1 MGGWKASVPALAV
14 VYLSMK
20 MDDCFWRSM
29 TTDEIAAGGSKTAIV
44 RKSAASQGKEAAR
57 GKGKEAAESESEE
70 HAEGGKEVDIGA
82 HVVDHGADTTMNE
95 LAQCSLMTPP
105 EAAVKKR
112 QSKSRT
118 STVDMFETPA
128 TCTRPSS
135 SSGVTGAQGE
145 EEGQGRSQKAGV
157 EQGVRGGRGTGM
169 KRAREP
175 REGDGR
181 GGSNKE
187 RRGERG
193 RKRVKCSQV
202 CVE

>member
-1 MGGWKASVPALAV
+1 MAKKKRSTKAISSDP
-14 VYLSMK
+14 
-20 MDDCFWRSM
+20 DDAPELKAEFFKSADLFEGVKLKAR
-29 TTDEIAAGGSKTAIV
+29 GHGSKT
-44 RKSAASQGKEAAR
+44 
-57 GKGKEAAESESEE
+57 
-70 HAEGGKEVDIGA
+70 
-82 HVVDHGADTTMNE
+82 
-95 LAQCSLMTPP
+95 QCSLMTPP

-157 EQGVRGGRGTGM
+157 EQGVRGGRGKGM

-193 RKRVKCSQV
+193 GGNHHAP
-202 CVE
+202 